1 MLSQRS
7 QLELVFRKSN
17 CGPSGQLKFTSE
29 MAGMDLLQQFRF
41 ERNLA
46 RVNEMG
52 IEFFQDIGPI

>member
-1 MLSQRS
+1 MLTRRS
-7 QLELVFRKSN
+7 KLGLVFRKSN
-17 CGPSGQLKFTSE
+17 CGPPGQLKFTSE

-52 IEFFQDIGPI
+52 IERFQHIGPI